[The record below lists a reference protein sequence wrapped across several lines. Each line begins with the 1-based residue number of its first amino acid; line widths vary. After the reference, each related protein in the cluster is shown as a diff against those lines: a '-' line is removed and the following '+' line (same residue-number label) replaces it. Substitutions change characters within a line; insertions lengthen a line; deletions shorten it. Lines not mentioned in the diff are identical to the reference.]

1 MVKLIEKVPAIAKG
15 EILDVAEEEEPV
27 LEPIAPVKE
36 FKPAPAPVAEVETS
50 GGFVASKYSAKFKG
64 INYPRLRGK
73 FIKLSKKEV
82 KDLAKDMDIKL
93 STKEFIAGL
102 TDEEFNG
109 LFFDKYLNNKFKIK
123 SGDSI
128 FYT

>member
-1 MVKLIEKVPAIAKG
+1 
-15 EILDVAEEEEPV
+15 
-27 LEPIAPVKE
+27 
-36 FKPAPAPVAEVETS
+36 
-50 GGFVASKYSAKFKG
+50 
-64 INYPRLRGK
+64 
-73 FIKLSKKEV
+73 
-82 KDLAKDMDIKL
+82 MDIIL